1 MADLKKEK
9 VIIGLNQTKKAL
21 LNDKVAILYIA
32 EDADKRLIMPIERLA
47 GEKNIAIEAV
57 ATMKK
62 LGKDLGI
69 DVGAAVGAILK

>member
-9 VIIGLNQTKKAL
+9 VVIGLNQTKKAL

-32 EDADKRLIMPIERLA
+32 EDADKRLIVPLERLA